1 MLIYGYR
8 NKEIEKGTGM
18 FECPQCREQRV
29 YKRKH
34 LVRYFTLFFIPLFPL
49 GKVAE
54 YLECQTCKKTFSP
67 DWFYSGALLN
77 ETESH
82 SQSTSPLSPAQK
94 GSCLTWSLLLAGG
107 GACLFAG
114 VFTLLLTLSQID
126 NPTNWEG
133 FWGLLAICPAPL
145 SAVGLIVILSGLK
158 ILSKKEENSMQ
169 DNKEIP

>member
-18 FECPQCREQRV
+18 FDCPQCREQRV

-49 GKVAE
+49 GKVGE
-54 YLECQTCKKTFSP
+54 YLECQTCNITFSP

-77 ETESH
+77 EAESH

-114 VFTLLLTLSQID
+114 VFTFLLTLAQID

-133 FWGLLAICPAPL
+133 FWGLLALCPAPL
-145 SAVGLIVILSGLK
+145 SLLGIVSLSLG
-158 ILSKKEENSMQ
+158 IRNRSKFENDTQ
-169 DNKEIP
+169 GEI